1 MAFNSSV
8 DRCARYDE
16 ESRTQRLV
24 SRSDSAM
31 PSQTASKSNDLAKRT
46 EPAAPRGRILIVDDE
61 EVINETLREFLVG
74 EHFEVAS
81 ASDLPSA
88 LAQVA
93 QFEPD
98 IVLCD
103 VQLPGADGIT
113 VLTRALQLRPETL
126 FVMITAYATVENAV
140 AAFQRGAQDY
150 LMKPVLFD
158 DLLAKLERLM
168 SLRRL
173 LLENQ
178 ALRRQ
183 LHAEGDL
190 DALVGDSSAMRAV
203 KTLIRKVGPTR
214 STVLITGE
222 SGTGKELVARALH
235 SLGPAP
241 DEVFLAVNCA
251 AIPHDLLEN
260 QLFGH
265 VRGAFTGADRDHA
278 GVFAAAGE
286 GTVFLDEIAELAR
299 STQAKLLR
307 AIENK
312 EVLPVGANHP
322 VVFGARVLTATNKDL
337 AAEVAADRFRADL
350 YYRLNVVSIH
360 VPPLRDRRE
369 DIPGLVAHLL
379 AKHAKNLGKR
389 VTGVDNATIRG
400 LMAAR
405 WTGNVREIDNAL
417 ERAVILSENSTLTAD
432 DFPPGLV
439 LETDSETSGDNLR
452 AALREYERHHILRVM
467 RGCGDD
473 KREAARRLG
482 LGLSSLYRKLEELDI
497 RS

>member
-1 MAFNSSV
+1 MF
-8 DRCARYDE
+8 E
-16 ESRTQRLV
+16 RTIQ
-24 SRSDSAM
+24 SDPA
-31 PSQTASKSNDLAKRT
+31 PS
-46 EPAAPRGRILIVDDE
+46 RGRILIVDDE
-61 EVINETLREFLVG
+61 EVINLTLREFLLG
-74 EHFEVAS
+74 EQFEVAT
-81 ASDLPSA
+81 AADLHSA

-93 QFEPD
+93 AFEPD

-113 VLTRALQLRPETL
+113 VLNRALQIRPETL

-150 LMKPVLFD
+150 LMKPVLFE
-158 DLLAKLERLM
+158 DLLAKLDRLM

-173 LLENQ
+173 LRENQ

-183 LHAEGDL
+183 LHADGNL
-190 DALVGDSSAMRAV
+190 DALVGDSPPMRAV

-235 SLGPAP
+235 TLGPAP

-278 GVFAAAGE
+278 GVFVAAGR
-286 GTVFLDEIAELAR
+286 GTVFLDEIGELSR

-312 EVLPVGANHP
+312 EVLPVGATHP
-322 VVFGARVLTATNKDL
+322 VVFRARLLTASNKDL

-350 YYRLNVVSIH
+350 YYRLNVVTIH
-360 VPPLRDRRE
+360 LPPLRDRRE
-369 DIPGLVAHLL
+369 DIPDLVAHLL
-379 AKHAKNLGKR
+379 AKHAKHLGKR

-405 WTGNVREIDNAL
+405 WTGNVRELDNAL
-417 ERAVILSENSTLTAD
+417 ERAVILSEDSTLIPD
-432 DFPPGLV
+432 DFPPGLIV
-439 LETDSETSGDNLR
+439 ETDSEDSGDNLR
-452 AALREYERHHILRVM
+452 AAVRDYERHHIQRVM
-467 RGCGDD
+467 RACGDD

-482 LGLSSLYRKLEELDI
+482 LGLSSLYRKLEEMDI
-497 RS
+497 RT

>member
-1 MAFNSSV
+1 VFEHSTLSEL
-8 DRCARYDE
+8 R
-16 ESRTQRLV
+16 
-24 SRSDSAM
+24 
-31 PSQTASKSNDLAKRT
+31 AS
-46 EPAAPRGRILIVDDE
+46 RGRILIVDDE
-61 EVINETLREFLVG
+61 EVINLTLREFLQG
-74 EHFEVAS
+74 EQFAVAT
-81 ASDLPSA
+81 AADLASA
-88 LAQVA
+88 LAQVVE
-93 QFEPD
+93 FEPD

-113 VLTRALQLRPETL
+113 VLNRALQLRPETL

-150 LMKPVLFD
+150 LMKPVLFE
-158 DLLAKLERLM
+158 DLLAKLDRLM

-183 LHAEGDL
+183 LHAEGNL
-190 DALVGDSSAMRAV
+190 DALVGQSPPMRAV

-235 SLGPAP
+235 TLGPAP

-278 GVFAAAGE
+278 GVFAAASR
-286 GTVFLDEIAELAR
+286 GTVFLDEIGELSR

-307 AIENK
+307 AIDNREI
-312 EVLPVGANHP
+312 LPVGATHP
-322 VVFGARVLTATNKDL
+322 VVFRARLLTASNKDL
-337 AAEVAADRFRADL
+337 AAEVAADHFRADL

-360 VPPLRDRRE
+360 LPPLRDRRE
-369 DIPGLVAHLL
+369 DIPDLVAQLL

-389 VTGVDNATIRG
+389 VAGVDNATIRG
-400 LMAAR
+400 LMVAR
-405 WTGNVREIDNAL
+405 WTGNVRELDNAL
-417 ERAVILSENSTLTAD
+417 ERAVILSEDSMLTSH
-432 DFPPGLV
+432 DFPPGLIR
-439 LETDSETSGDNLR
+439 EPDSECSGDDLR
-452 AALREYERHHILRVM
+452 AAVHEYERHHIQRVLRE
-467 RGCGDD
+467 CGDD

-482 LGLSSLYRKLEELDI
+482 LGLSSLYRKLEEMAT
-497 RS
+497 R

>member
-1 MAFNSSV
+1 MVSYV
-8 DRCARYDE
+8 PARWDDDVKQPE
-16 ESRTQRLV
+16 L
-24 SRSDSAM
+24 A
-31 PSQTASKSNDLAKRT
+31 AS
-46 EPAAPRGRILIVDDE
+46 RGRILIVDDE
-61 EVINETLREFLVG
+61 EVINLTLREFLQG
-74 EHFEVAS
+74 EQFEVAT
-81 ASDLPSA
+81 ATDLPSA

-93 QFEPD
+93 SFEPD

-113 VLTRALQLRPETL
+113 VLNRALQLRPETL

-150 LMKPVLFD
+150 LMKPVLFE
-158 DLLAKLERLM
+158 DLLAKLDRLM

-173 LLENQ
+173 LRENQ

-183 LHAEGDL
+183 LHADGNL
-190 DALVGDSSAMRAV
+190 DALVGDSPPMRAV
-203 KTLIRKVGPTR
+203 KTVIRKVGPTR

-235 SLGPAP
+235 TLGPAP

-278 GVFAAAGE
+278 GVFVAAGR
-286 GTVFLDEIAELAR
+286 GTVFLDEIGELSR

-312 EVLPVGANHP
+312 EVLPVGATHP
-322 VVFGARVLTATNKDL
+322 VVFRARLLTASNKDL

-360 VPPLRDRRE
+360 LPPLRDRRE
-369 DIPGLVAHLL
+369 DIPDLVAHLL
-379 AKHAKNLGKR
+379 AKHSKHLGKR

-405 WTGNVREIDNAL
+405 WTGNVRELDNAL
-417 ERAVILSENSTLTAD
+417 ERAVILSEDSTLIPD
-432 DFPPGLV
+432 DFPPGLIV
-439 LETDSETSGDNLR
+439 ETDSEGSGDNLR
-452 AALREYERHHILRVM
+452 AAVRDYERHHIQRVM
-467 RGCGDD
+467 RACGDD

-482 LGLSSLYRKLEELDI
+482 LGLSSLYRKLEEMDI